1 MFNLFKKKNK
11 WIRFYSLDTGV
22 AALHPIF
29 PAKKLR
35 RKWRS
40 EALKR
45 EHAKEEKKCPALKA
59 KVLWQRLQDM
69 DSTGAPD
76 GLWSHAATCPALDG
90 VMDTGYI
97 IPAPADFIIQLDGS
111 GNFEWKS
118 TMEFYGGRYVSAH
131 IPEQTQGMR
140 NLVSHNQNKDVL
152 DWTIKMETPW
162 RIQAHKD
169 IVFIQIPVA
178 YWEEDRFSIAT
189 GLVDPRYSY
198 EVNMQI
204 FWHKT
209 EPGEYIIK
217 AGTPLA
223 QWIPVNRDFLTSK
236 AFDVVIETAN
246 KDDLDNNEIMEYNR
260 GKDLFGNTT
269 LGERIET
276 QANILKLNK
285 NNERFN

>member
-1 MFNLFKKKNK
+1 MGLFNRKKK
-11 WIRFYSLDTGV
+11 WIRFYSMQPGV
-22 AALHPIF
+22 AELHPVFPATKLKRKWRKDALTSQDKRDEITIKQC
-29 PAKKLR
+29 PAKKAAAVWETLAT
-35 RKWRS
+35 KI
-40 EALKR
+40 
-45 EHAKEEKKCPALKA
+45 PP
-59 KVLWQRLQDM
+59 VNF
-69 DSTGAPD
+69 
-76 GLWSHAATCPALDG
+76 WSHAVTCPALHG
-90 VMDTGYI
+90 VMDNGYI
-97 IPAPADFIIQLDGS
+97 LPCPADIIFQLDGT

-169 IVFIQIPVA
+169 IVFIQIPVT

-236 AFDVVIETAN
+236 AFDVAIETAN

-276 QANILKLNK
+276 QAEILKLNK

>member
-1 MFNLFKKKNK
+1 MGLFNRKKK
-11 WIRFYSLDTGV
+11 WIRFYSMQPGV
-22 AALHPIF
+22 AELHPVFPATKLKRKWRKEALTSQAKRDEITMKQC
-29 PAKKLR
+29 PAKKAAAVWETLAT
-35 RKWRS
+35 KI
-40 EALKR
+40 
-45 EHAKEEKKCPALKA
+45 PP
-59 KVLWQRLQDM
+59 VNF
-69 DSTGAPD
+69 
-76 GLWSHAATCPALDG
+76 WSHAVTCPALHSI
-90 VMDTGYI
+90 MDNGYI
-97 IPAPADFIIQLDGS
+97 LPCPADFVIKLDGT

-118 TMEFYGGRYVSAH
+118 TIQFYGDRYVSAH

-152 DWTIKMETPW
+152 DYVIKMETPW

-169 IVFIQIPVA
+169 IVFIQIPVT

-189 GLVDPRYSY
+189 GVVDPQYSY

-223 QWIPVNRDFLTSK
+223 QWIPVHRDFLTSK
-236 AFDVVIETAN
+236 GFDVVIETAN

-269 LGERIET
+269 LGERIST
-276 QANILKLNK
+276 QAEILKLNK

>member
-1 MFNLFKKKNK
+1 MGLFNRKKK
-11 WIRFYSLDTGV
+11 WIRFYSMQPGV
-22 AALHPIF
+22 AELHPVFPATKLKRKWRKDALTSQDKRDEITIKQC
-29 PAKKLR
+29 PAKKAAAVWETLAT
-35 RKWRS
+35 KI
-40 EALKR
+40 
-45 EHAKEEKKCPALKA
+45 PP
-59 KVLWQRLQDM
+59 VNF
-69 DSTGAPD
+69 
-76 GLWSHAATCPALDG
+76 WSHAVTCPALHG
-90 VMDTGYI
+90 VMDNGYI
-97 IPAPADFIIQLDGS
+97 LPCPADIIIQLDGT

-169 IVFIQIPVA
+169 IVFIQIPVT

-236 AFDVVIETAN
+236 AFDVAIETAN

>member
-1 MFNLFKKKNK
+1 MGLFNRKKK
-11 WIRFYSLDTGV
+11 WIRFYSMQPGV
-22 AALHPIF
+22 AELHPVFPATKLKRKWRKEALTSQEKRDEITIKQC
-29 PAKKLR
+29 PAKKAAAVWETL
-35 RKWRS
+35 
-40 EALKR
+40 LT
-45 EHAKEEKKCPALKA
+45 
-59 KVLWQRLQDM
+59 KV
-69 DSTGAPD
+69 PPVNF
-76 GLWSHAATCPALDG
+76 WSHAVTCPALHG
-90 VMDTGYI
+90 VMDNGYI
-97 IPAPADFIIQLDGS
+97 LPCPADIIIQLDGS

-169 IVFIQIPVA
+169 IVFIQIPVT
-178 YWEEDRFSIAT
+178 YWEDDRISIAT
-189 GLVDPRYSY
+189 GIVDPQYSY

-209 EPGEYIIK
+209 EPGEYIIN

-223 QWIPVNRDFLTSK
+223 QWIPVHRDFLTSK

-246 KDDLDNNEIMEYNR
+246 KDDLDNNQIMEYNR

-276 QANILKLNK
+276 QAEILKLNK

>member
-1 MFNLFKKKNK
+1 MGLFNRKKK
-11 WIRFYSLDTGV
+11 WIRFYSMQPGI
-22 AALHPIF
+22 AELHPVFPATKLKRKWRKEALTSQAKRDEITMKQC
-29 PAKKLR
+29 PAKKAAAVWETLAT
-35 RKWRS
+35 KI
-40 EALKR
+40 
-45 EHAKEEKKCPALKA
+45 PP
-59 KVLWQRLQDM
+59 VNF
-69 DSTGAPD
+69 
-76 GLWSHAATCPALDG
+76 WSHAVTCPALHG
-90 VMDTGYI
+90 IMDNGYI
-97 IPAPADFIIQLDGS
+97 LPCPADFVIKLDGT

-118 TMEFYGGRYVSAH
+118 TIQFYGDRYVSAH

-152 DWTIKMETPW
+152 DYVIKMETPW

-169 IVFIQIPVA
+169 IVFIQIPVT

-189 GLVDPRYSY
+189 GVVDPQYSY

-223 QWIPVNRDFLTSK
+223 QWIPVHRDFLTSK
-236 AFDVVIETAN
+236 AFNVAIETAN

-269 LGERIET
+269 LGERIST
-276 QANILKLNK
+276 QAEILKLNK

>member
-1 MFNLFKKKNK
+1 MGLFNRKKK
-11 WIRFYSLDTGV
+11 WIRFYSMQPGI
-22 AALHPIF
+22 AELHPVFPATKLKRKWRKDALTSQDKRDEITIKQC
-29 PAKKLR
+29 PAKKAAAVWETLAT
-35 RKWRS
+35 KI
-40 EALKR
+40 
-45 EHAKEEKKCPALKA
+45 PP
-59 KVLWQRLQDM
+59 VNF
-69 DSTGAPD
+69 
-76 GLWSHAATCPALDG
+76 WSHAVTCPALHG
-90 VMDTGYI
+90 VMDNGYI
-97 IPAPADFIIQLDGS
+97 LPCPADIIIQLDGT

-169 IVFIQIPVA
+169 IVFIQIPVT

-236 AFDVVIETAN
+236 AFDVAIETAN

-269 LGERIET
+269 LSERIET

>member
-76 GLWSHAATCPALDG
+76 GLWSHAATCPALDV

-97 IPAPADFIIQLDGS
+97 IPAPADFIIHIDGS
-111 GNFEWKS
+111 GNFEWRS
-118 TMEFYGGRYVSAH
+118 ETLLYGGRYLTAH
-131 IPEQTQGMR
+131 IPDQTEGMR
-140 NLVSHNQNKDVL
+140 NLVNQQKDVL
-152 DWTIKMETPW
+152 DYTIKMELPW
-162 RIQAHKD
+162 RVQAHKD
-169 IVFIQIPVA
+169 IVFIQQNIA
-178 YWEEDRFSIAT
+178 YWDEERFSVPNGI
-189 GLVDPRYSY
+189 VDPQYSY
-198 EVNMQI
+198 EINLQL
-204 FWHKT
+204 FWHMT
-209 EPGEYIIK
+209 EPGDYIVK
-217 AGTPLA
+217 AGTPLV
-223 QWIPVNRDFLTSK
+223 QWLPVHRDILASK
-236 AFDVVIETAN
+236 GVDVVIETAN
-246 KDDLDNNEIMEYNR
+246 ADDIDNNDIMEYNR
-260 GKDLFGNTT
+260 RKNFTENTT
-269 LGERIET
+269 
-276 QANILKLNK
+276 
-285 NNERFN
+285 

>member
-1 MFNLFKKKNK
+1 MQPG
-11 WIRFYSLDTGV
+11 I
-22 AALHPIF
+22 AELHPVFPATKLKRKWRKDALTSQDKRDEITIKQC
-29 PAKKLR
+29 PAKKAAAVWETLAT
-35 RKWRS
+35 KI
-40 EALKR
+40 
-45 EHAKEEKKCPALKA
+45 PP
-59 KVLWQRLQDM
+59 VNF
-69 DSTGAPD
+69 
-76 GLWSHAATCPALDG
+76 WSHAVTCPALHG
-90 VMDTGYI
+90 VMDNGYI
-97 IPAPADFIIQLDGS
+97 LPCPADIIIQLDGT

-169 IVFIQIPVA
+169 IVFIQIPVT

-269 LGERIET
+269 LSERIET

>member
-1 MFNLFKKKNK
+1 MGLFNRKKK
-11 WIRFYSLDTGV
+11 WIRFYSMQPGI
-22 AALHPIF
+22 AELHPVFPATKLKRKWRKEALTSQAKRDEITMKQC
-29 PAKKLR
+29 PAKKAAAVWETLAT
-35 RKWRS
+35 KI
-40 EALKR
+40 
-45 EHAKEEKKCPALKA
+45 PP
-59 KVLWQRLQDM
+59 VNF
-69 DSTGAPD
+69 
-76 GLWSHAATCPALDG
+76 WSHAVTCPALHSI
-90 VMDTGYI
+90 MDNGYI
-97 IPAPADFIIQLDGS
+97 LPCPADFVIKLDGT

-118 TMEFYGGRYVSAH
+118 TIQFYGDRYVSAH

-152 DWTIKMETPW
+152 DYVIKMETPW

-169 IVFIQIPVA
+169 IVFIQIPVT

-189 GLVDPRYSY
+189 GVVDPQYSY

-223 QWIPVNRDFLTSK
+223 QWIPVHRDFLTSK
-236 AFDVVIETAN
+236 AFNVAIETAN

-269 LGERIET
+269 LGERIST
-276 QANILKLNK
+276 QAEILKLNK

>member
-1 MFNLFKKKNK
+1 MGLFNRKKK
-11 WIRFYSLDTGV
+11 WIRFYSMQPGI
-22 AALHPIF
+22 AELHPVFPATKLKRKWRKEALTSQAKRDEITMKQC
-29 PAKKLR
+29 PAKKAAAVWETLAT
-35 RKWRS
+35 KI
-40 EALKR
+40 
-45 EHAKEEKKCPALKA
+45 PP
-59 KVLWQRLQDM
+59 VNF
-69 DSTGAPD
+69 
-76 GLWSHAATCPALDG
+76 WSHAVTCPALHSI
-90 VMDTGYI
+90 MDNGYI
-97 IPAPADFIIQLDGS
+97 LPCPADFVIKLDGT

-118 TMEFYGGRYVSAH
+118 TIQFYGDRYVSAH

-152 DWTIKMETPW
+152 DYVIKMETPW

-169 IVFIQIPVA
+169 IVFIQIPVT

-189 GLVDPRYSY
+189 GVVDPQYSY

-269 LGERIET
+269 LGERIST
-276 QANILKLNK
+276 QAEILKLNK

>member
-1 MFNLFKKKNK
+1 MGLFNRKKK
-11 WIRFYSLDTGV
+11 WIRFYSMQPGI
-22 AALHPIF
+22 AELHPVFPATKLKRKWRKEALTSQDKRDEINMKQC
-29 PAKKLR
+29 PAKKAAAVWETLAT
-35 RKWRS
+35 KI
-40 EALKR
+40 
-45 EHAKEEKKCPALKA
+45 PP
-59 KVLWQRLQDM
+59 VNF
-69 DSTGAPD
+69 
-76 GLWSHAATCPALDG
+76 WSHAVTCPALHG
-90 VMDTGYI
+90 IMDNGYI
-97 IPAPADFIIQLDGS
+97 LPCPADFVIKLDGT

-118 TMEFYGGRYVSAH
+118 TVLFYGDRYVSAH

-152 DWTIKMETPW
+152 DYVIKMETPW

-169 IVFIQIPVA
+169 IVFIQIPVT

-189 GLVDPRYSY
+189 GIVDPQYSY

-223 QWIPVNRDFLTSK
+223 QWIPVHRDFLTSK
-236 AFDVVIETAN
+236 AFNVAIETAN

-269 LGERIET
+269 LGERIST
-276 QANILKLNK
+276 QAEILKLNK

>member
-1 MFNLFKKKNK
+1 MGLFNRKKK
-11 WIRFYSLDTGV
+11 WIRFYSMQPGI
-22 AALHPIF
+22 AELHPVFPATKLKRKWRKDALTSQDKRDEITIKQC
-29 PAKKLR
+29 PAKKAAAVWETL
-35 RKWRS
+35 
-40 EALKR
+40 LT
-45 EHAKEEKKCPALKA
+45 
-59 KVLWQRLQDM
+59 KV
-69 DSTGAPD
+69 PPVNF
-76 GLWSHAATCPALDG
+76 WSHAVTCPALHG
-90 VMDTGYI
+90 IMDNGYI
-97 IPAPADFIIQLDGS
+97 LPCPADIIIQLDGT

-169 IVFIQIPVA
+169 IVFIQIPVT

-236 AFDVVIETAN
+236 AFDVAIETAN

>member
-1 MFNLFKKKNK
+1 
-11 WIRFYSLDTGV
+11 
-22 AALHPIF
+22 
-29 PAKKLR
+29 
-35 RKWRS
+35 
-40 EALKR
+40 
-45 EHAKEEKKCPALKA
+45 
-59 KVLWQRLQDM
+59 
-69 DSTGAPD
+69 
-76 GLWSHAATCPALDG
+76 
-90 VMDTGYI
+90 
-97 IPAPADFIIQLDGS
+97 
-111 GNFEWKS
+111 
-118 TMEFYGGRYVSAH
+118 MEFYGGRYVSAH

-169 IVFIQIPVA
+169 VVFIQIPVA

-246 KDDLDNNEIMEYNR
+246 KDDLDNNQIMEYNR

-276 QANILKLNK
+276 QAEILKLNK

>member
-1 MFNLFKKKNK
+1 MGLFNRKKK
-11 WIRFYSLDTGV
+11 WIRFYSMQPGI
-22 AALHPIF
+22 AELHPVFPATKLKRKWRKDALTSQDKRDEITIKQC
-29 PAKKLR
+29 PAKKAAAVWETLAT
-35 RKWRS
+35 KI
-40 EALKR
+40 
-45 EHAKEEKKCPALKA
+45 PP
-59 KVLWQRLQDM
+59 VNF
-69 DSTGAPD
+69 
-76 GLWSHAATCPALDG
+76 WSHAVTCPALHG
-90 VMDTGYI
+90 VMDNGYI
-97 IPAPADFIIQLDGS
+97 LPCPADIIIQLDGS

-140 NLVSHNQNKDVL
+140 NFVSHNQNKDVL

-236 AFDVVIETAN
+236 ALMLLLRQQIKMT
-246 KDDLDNNEIMEYNR
+246 
-260 GKDLFGNTT
+260 
-269 LGERIET
+269 
-276 QANILKLNK
+276 
-285 NNERFN
+285 

>member
-1 MFNLFKKKNK
+1 MGLFNRKKK
-11 WIRFYSLDTGV
+11 WIRFYSMQPGIAELQPVFPATKLKRKWRKE
-22 AALHPIF
+22 ALTSQEIRDEITIKQC
-29 PAKKLR
+29 PAKKAAAVWETLAT
-35 RKWRS
+35 KI
-40 EALKR
+40 
-45 EHAKEEKKCPALKA
+45 PP
-59 KVLWQRLQDM
+59 VNF
-69 DSTGAPD
+69 
-76 GLWSHAATCPALDG
+76 WSHAVTCPALHG
-90 VMDTGYI
+90 VMDNGYI
-97 IPAPADFIIQLDGS
+97 LPCPADIIIQLDGT

-246 KDDLDNNEIMEYNR
+246 KDDLDNNQIMEYNR

-276 QANILKLNK
+276 QAEILKLNK

>member
-1 MFNLFKKKNK
+1 MGLFNRKKK
-11 WIRFYSLDTGV
+11 WIRFYSMQPGI
-22 AALHPIF
+22 AELHPVFPATKLKRKWRKEALTSQEKRDEITIKQC
-29 PAKKLR
+29 PAKKAAAVWETL
-35 RKWRS
+35 
-40 EALKR
+40 LT
-45 EHAKEEKKCPALKA
+45 
-59 KVLWQRLQDM
+59 KV
-69 DSTGAPD
+69 PPVNF
-76 GLWSHAATCPALDG
+76 WSHAVTCPALHG
-90 VMDTGYI
+90 VMDNGYI
-97 IPAPADFIIQLDGS
+97 LPCPADIIIQLDGT

-169 IVFIQIPVA
+169 IVFIQIPVT

-236 AFDVVIETAN
+236 AFDVAIETAN

>member
-1 MFNLFKKKNK
+1 MGLFNRKKK
-11 WIRFYSLDTGV
+11 WIRFYSMTPGV
-22 AALHPIF
+22 ADLHPVIPASKLKRKWRKEALTSQAHRDEISTRKC
-29 PAKKLR
+29 PAKKATAVWQTL
-35 RKWRS
+35 
-40 EALKR
+40 LT
-45 EHAKEEKKCPALKA
+45 
-59 KVLWQRLQDM
+59 KV
-69 DSTGAPD
+69 PPVNF
-76 GLWSHAATCPALDG
+76 WSHAVTCPALHG
-90 VMDTGYI
+90 VMDNGYI
-97 IPAPADFIIQLDGS
+97 LPCPADIIIQLDGS

-246 KDDLDNNEIMEYNR
+246 KDDLDNNQIMEYNR

-276 QANILKLNK
+276 QAEILKLNK

>member
-1 MFNLFKKKNK
+1 MGLFNRKKK
-11 WIRFYSLDTGV
+11 WIRFYSMTPGV
-22 AALHPIF
+22 ADLHPVIPASKLKRKWRKEALTSQAHRDEITIKQC
-29 PAKKLR
+29 PAKKATAVWQTL
-35 RKWRS
+35 
-40 EALKR
+40 LT
-45 EHAKEEKKCPALKA
+45 
-59 KVLWQRLQDM
+59 KV
-69 DSTGAPD
+69 PPVNF
-76 GLWSHAATCPALDG
+76 WSHAVTCPALHG
-90 VMDTGYI
+90 VMDNGYI
-97 IPAPADFIIQLDGS
+97 LPCPADIIIQLDGT

-236 AFDVVIETAN
+236 AFDVAIETAN

-260 GKDLFGNTT
+260 GKDLFGTPH
-269 LGERIET
+269 LAKE
-276 QANILKLNK
+276 LKLK
-285 NNERFN
+285 QKFSS

>member
-1 MFNLFKKKNK
+1 MGLFNRKKK
-11 WIRFYSLDTGV
+11 WIRFYSMTPGV
-22 AALHPIF
+22 ADLHPVIPASKLKRKWRKDALTRQAHRDEITIKQC
-29 PAKKLR
+29 PAKKAAAVWETLAT
-35 RKWRS
+35 KI
-40 EALKR
+40 
-45 EHAKEEKKCPALKA
+45 PP
-59 KVLWQRLQDM
+59 VNF
-69 DSTGAPD
+69 
-76 GLWSHAATCPALDG
+76 WSHAVTCPALHG
-90 VMDTGYI
+90 VMDNGYI
-97 IPAPADFIIQLDGS
+97 LPWPADIIIQLDGS

-169 IVFIQIPVA
+169 IVFIQIPVT

-246 KDDLDNNEIMEYNR
+246 KDDLDNNQIMEYNR

-276 QANILKLNK
+276 QAEILKLNK

>member
-1 MFNLFKKKNK
+1 MGLFNRKKK
-11 WIRFYSLDTGV
+11 WIRFYSMQPGI
-22 AALHPIF
+22 AELHPVFPATKLKRKWRKEALTSQAKRDEITMKQC
-29 PAKKLR
+29 PAKKAAAVWETLAT
-35 RKWRS
+35 KI
-40 EALKR
+40 
-45 EHAKEEKKCPALKA
+45 PP
-59 KVLWQRLQDM
+59 VNF
-69 DSTGAPD
+69 
-76 GLWSHAATCPALDG
+76 WSHAVTCPALHSI
-90 VMDTGYI
+90 MDNGYI
-97 IPAPADFIIQLDGS
+97 LPCPADFVIKLDGT

-118 TMEFYGGRYVSAH
+118 TIQFYGDRYVSAH

-152 DWTIKMETPW
+152 DYVIKMETPW

-169 IVFIQIPVA
+169 IVFIQIPVT

-189 GLVDPRYSY
+189 GVVDPQYSY

-223 QWIPVNRDFLTSK
+223 QWIPVHRDFLTSK
-236 AFDVVIETAN
+236 AFNVAIETAN

-276 QANILKLNK
+276 QAEILKLNK

>member
-1 MFNLFKKKNK
+1 MGLFNRKKK
-11 WIRFYSLDTGV
+11 WIRFYSMQPGI
-22 AALHPIF
+22 AELHPVFPATKLKRKWRKDALTSQDKRDEITIKQC
-29 PAKKLR
+29 PAKKAAAVWETLAT
-35 RKWRS
+35 KI
-40 EALKR
+40 
-45 EHAKEEKKCPALKA
+45 PP
-59 KVLWQRLQDM
+59 VNF
-69 DSTGAPD
+69 
-76 GLWSHAATCPALDG
+76 WSHAVTCPALHG
-90 VMDTGYI
+90 VMDNGYI
-97 IPAPADFIIQLDGS
+97 LPCPADIIIQLDGT

-152 DWTIKMETPW
+152 DYVIKMETPW

-169 IVFIQIPVA
+169 IVFIQIPVS
-178 YWEEDRFSIAT
+178 YHEENRFSIAT
-189 GLVDPRYSY
+189 GIVDPQYSY

-223 QWIPVNRDFLTSK
+223 QWIPVHRDFLTSK
-236 AFDVVIETAN
+236 GFDVVIETAN

-269 LGERIET
+269 LGERIST
-276 QANILKLNK
+276 QAEILKLNK

>member
-1 MFNLFKKKNK
+1 MGLFNRKKK
-11 WIRFYSLDTGV
+11 WIRFYSMQPGI
-22 AALHPIF
+22 AELHPVFPATKLKRKWRKDALTSQDKRDEITIKQC
-29 PAKKLR
+29 PAKKAAAVWETLAT
-35 RKWRS
+35 KI
-40 EALKR
+40 
-45 EHAKEEKKCPALKA
+45 PP
-59 KVLWQRLQDM
+59 VNF
-69 DSTGAPD
+69 
-76 GLWSHAATCPALDG
+76 WSHAVTCPALHG
-90 VMDTGYI
+90 VMDNGYI
-97 IPAPADFIIQLDGS
+97 LPCPADIIIQLDGT

-169 IVFIQIPVA
+169 IVFIQIPVT

-236 AFDVVIETAN
+236 AFDVAIETAN

>member
-1 MFNLFKKKNK
+1 MGLFNRKKK
-11 WIRFYSLDTGV
+11 WIRFYSMTPGV
-22 AALHPIF
+22 ADLHPVIPASKLKRKWRKEALTSQAHRDEITIKQC
-29 PAKKLR
+29 PAKKATAVWQTL
-35 RKWRS
+35 
-40 EALKR
+40 LT
-45 EHAKEEKKCPALKA
+45 
-59 KVLWQRLQDM
+59 KV
-69 DSTGAPD
+69 PPVNF
-76 GLWSHAATCPALDG
+76 WSHAVTCPALHG
-90 VMDTGYI
+90 VMDNGYI
-97 IPAPADFIIQLDGS
+97 LPCPADIIIQLDGS

-209 EPGEYIIK
+209 EPGEYIIN

-223 QWIPVNRDFLTSK
+223 QWIPVHRDFLTSK
-236 AFDVVIETAN
+236 AFNVAIETAN
-246 KDDLDNNEIMEYNR
+246 KDDLDNNQIMEYNR

-276 QANILKLNK
+276 QAEILKLNK

>member
-1 MFNLFKKKNK
+1 MWETLATKIPPVNF
-11 WIRFYSLDTGV
+11 
-22 AALHPIF
+22 
-29 PAKKLR
+29 
-35 RKWRS
+35 
-40 EALKR
+40 
-45 EHAKEEKKCPALKA
+45 
-59 KVLWQRLQDM
+59 
-69 DSTGAPD
+69 
-76 GLWSHAATCPALDG
+76 WSHAVTCPALHG
-90 VMDTGYI
+90 VMDNGYI
-97 IPAPADFIIQLDGS
+97 LPCPADIIIQLDGT

-169 IVFIQIPVA
+169 IVFIQIPVT

-236 AFDVVIETAN
+236 AFDVAIETAN

-269 LGERIET
+269 LSERIET